1 MGPTYYLRLKH
12 MVEDKINY
20 TTRGPRKLLTHQPVE
35 GRSSEGGLRIGEME
49 RDALISHGAS
59 KFLHESL
66 MDRSDA
72 AEVSFDVENGV
83 LDARPDIKTT
93 LNVPYSLNV
102 FTKELES
109 MHIAMKY
116 VPSIPT

>member
-1 MGPTYYLRLKH
+1 
-12 MVEDKINY
+12 
-20 TTRGPRKLLTHQPVE
+20 
-35 GRSSEGGLRIGEME
+35 
-49 RDALISHGAS
+49 
-59 KFLHESL
+59 

-109 MHIAMKY
+109 MHIAIKY
-116 VPSIPT
+116 VPSNPM